1 MAKNDYFVIVY
12 KILSYLYECMKAG
25 KEPAQ
30 EDIACDSQL
39 FHISQRYWNH
49 IMSELVAREYVIG
62 IYEVETL
69 GMHGFVIGRD
79 AAITRSGMQFLEE
92 NSMMHKVK
100 KFLGKGFELSLGT
113 MISLL

>member
-1 MAKNDYFVIVY
+1 MAKNDYFVFVY

-49 IMSELVAREYVIG
+49 IKMEC
-62 IYEVETL
+62 
-69 GMHGFVIGRD
+69 
-79 AAITRSGMQFLEE
+79 
-92 NSMMHKVK
+92 
-100 KFLGKGFELSLGT
+100 
-113 MISLL
+113 

>member
-49 IMSELVAREYVIG
+49 IISELVAREYVIG
-62 IYEVETL
+62 IYEVKAL
-69 GMHGFVIGRD
+69 GMYGFVIGRD
-79 AAITRSGMQFLEE
+79 AAITMSGMQFLEE

-100 KFLGKGFELSLGT
+100 NSWGKGLNNHWNP
-113 MISLL
+113 

>member
-49 IMSELVAREYVIG
+49 M
-62 IYEVETL
+62 
-69 GMHGFVIGRD
+69 
-79 AAITRSGMQFLEE
+79 SGMQFLEE

-100 KFLGKGFELSLGT
+100 NSWGKGLNNHWNP
-113 MISLL
+113 

>member
-1 MAKNDYFVIVY
+1 MSVGMMINLSIVNRPPWGGFFCAKKELKMAKNDYFVIVY

-49 IMSELVAREYVIG
+49 IKMEC
-62 IYEVETL
+62 
-69 GMHGFVIGRD
+69 
-79 AAITRSGMQFLEE
+79 
-92 NSMMHKVK
+92 
-100 KFLGKGFELSLGT
+100 
-113 MISLL
+113 

>member
-30 EDIACDSQL
+30 EDIACDCNL
-39 FHISQRYWNH
+39 FHIPQNYWNH
-49 IMSELVAREYVIG
+49 IMSELVARGYVTG
-62 IYEVETL
+62 IFEVETL
-69 GMHGFVIGRD
+69 GMHDFVVGRE
-79 AAITRSGMQFLEE
+79 AAITMSGMQFLEE